1 MQAGGEVWRGTMGD
15 AIVAVKK
22 ISESYRELKA
32 DVGTFG
38 IVSVHED
45 LEREVAALT
54 EMCVS
59 VGGTCWPNT
68 RGAQCYAIR
77 LYRALFGVDGAGV
90 IDSSPNLAPRCRRHP
105 NLVKFLGTGLFED
118 ETRFIVLEFMAKGSL
133 RDLLDDMDQE
143 IPWTCRMQV
152 QTATSFSTPLFLI
165 LLLSWFL
172 VGPHPNPFLPHADL
186 L

>member
-45 LEREVAALT
+45 LEREVVALT

-59 VGGTCWPNT
+59 VGASCWLAVLSVLGHSPVP
-68 RGAQCYAIR
+68 RAFRCLAQ
-77 LYRALFGVDGAGV
+77 
-90 IDSSPNLAPRCRRHP
+90 
-105 NLVKFLGTGLFED
+105 TG
-118 ETRFIVLEFMAKGSL
+118 
-133 RDLLDDMDQE
+133 
-143 IPWTCRMQV
+143 C
-152 QTATSFSTPLFLI
+152 
-165 LLLSWFL
+165 
-172 VGPHPNPFLPHADL
+172 
-186 L
+186 